1 MENTMDSSK
10 FGMRL
15 KELREQAG
23 LTQPQLAEQ
32 AKLSKA
38 GIADLEQ
45 GRREPSWAT
54 VQALCAALGV
64 SCEAF
69 NQEPAERPVAGP
81 GRPCKASAETDEDEK
96 VEKPKKPARKRK
108 K

>member
-1 MENTMDSSK
+1 MDSSN
-10 FGMRL
+10 FGKRL

-23 LTQPQLAEQ
+23 LTQPQLAER
-32 AKLSKA
+32 ANLSKA

-45 GRREPSWAT
+45 GRREPSWST

-69 NQEPAERPVAGP
+69 NQEPADRPATAR
-81 GRPCKASAETDEDEK
+81 GRPRKPSVEAAPMVEDP
-96 VEKPKKPARKRK
+96 KPKPSRKRK
-108 K
+108 

>member
-1 MENTMDSSK
+1 MDTST
-10 FGMRL
+10 FGRRL

-23 LTQPQLAEQ
+23 LTQPQLADK

-54 VQALCAALGV
+54 VQALAAALEV

-69 NQEPAERPVAGP
+69 NQEPAERPEVGR
-81 GRPCKASAETDEDEK
+81 GRPPKDATRRTEEAP
-96 VEKPKKPARKRK
+96 PKKPRGRPK
-108 K
+108 KGN

>member
-1 MENTMDSSK
+1 MDSGN
-10 FGMRL
+10 FGLRL

-23 LTQPQLAEQ
+23 LTQPQLADR

-38 GIADLEQ
+38 GVADLEQ
-45 GRREPSWAT
+45 GRREPSWST

-69 NQEPAERPVAGP
+69 NQEPADRPETRP
-81 GRPCKASAETDEDEK
+81 GRPRKATAEPGEGAE
-96 VEKPKKPARKRK
+96 EPRPKAPARKRK